1 MTLKVKEVFLTQRNN
16 IKLSPL
22 ELKAMEALWKLGR
35 ASIRE
40 ILEQFPVTKK
50 PAYTTVQTLVFR
62 LEAKGAV
69 RKLRKIG
76 NAYIFVP
83 VITRRQ
89 AYRRLVS
96 DFLELFSGSPRPV
109 MSHLADTGKLTLED
123 LRDMEK
129 LLRKRKTRR
138 ESTKTVDPNPE

>member
-1 MTLKVKEVFLTQRNN
+1 MTQRNN

-40 ILEQFPVTKK
+40 ILEQLPVRK
-50 PAYTTVQTLVFR
+50 PLAYTTVQTLLFR

-96 DFLELFSGSPRPV
+96 DFLELFSGSPLPV
-109 MSHLADTGKLTLED
+109 MSHLAETSKLTLED
-123 LRDMEK
+123 LRDLERI
-129 LLRKRKTRR
+129 LRKRKTRR
-138 ESTKTVDPNPE
+138 QKAETVDPKPE

>member
-1 MTLKVKEVFLTQRNN
+1 MTQRND

-40 ILEQFPVTKK
+40 ILEQLPVKK
-50 PAYTTVQTLVFR
+50 TLAYTTVQTLVFR

-76 NAYIFVP
+76 NAWIFVP
-83 VITRRQ
+83 VITRTQ
-89 AYRRLVS
+89 AYHRLVS
-96 DFLELFSGSPRPV
+96 DFLALFSGSPLPV

-123 LRDMEK
+123 LRDLERILK
-129 LLRKRKTRR
+129 ERKTRGGG
-138 ESTKTVDPNPE
+138 TANLDPKPE

>member
-1 MTLKVKEVFLTQRNN
+1 MEVYLAQRKN
-16 IKLSPL
+16 IRLSPL

-40 ILEQFPVTKK
+40 ILEQLPVSKK
-50 PAYTTVQTLVFR
+50 PAYTTVQTLVMR
-62 LEAKGAV
+62 LEAKGAL

-76 NAYIFVP
+76 NAHVFVP

-89 AYRRLVS
+89 AYRRLMS
-96 DFLELFSGSPRPV
+96 DFLDLFSGSPRPV

-123 LRDMEK
+123 LRDIERI
-129 LLRKRKTRR
+129 LRKRRTRR
-138 ESTKTVDPNPE
+138 KSTLPVDSKPE

>member
-1 MTLKVKEVFLTQRNN
+1 LTQKNN

-40 ILEQFPVTKK
+40 ILEQLPVRKTL
-50 PAYTTVQTLVFR
+50 AYTTVQTLVFR
-62 LEAKGAV
+62 LEAKGAL
-69 RKLRKIG
+69 RKQRKIG
-76 NAYIFVP
+76 NAYVFVP

-96 DFLELFSGSPRPV
+96 DFLELFSGSPQPV
-109 MSHLADTGKLTLED
+109 MSHLAETGKLTLED
-123 LRDMEK
+123 LRELEK
-129 LLRKRKTRR
+129 ILQERKTGR
-138 ESTKTVDPNPE
+138 ESAKTGDPKTE

>member
-1 MTLKVKEVFLTQRNN
+1 MTQKNQ

-40 ILEQFPVTKK
+40 ILEQIPVSKTL
-50 PAYTTVQTLVFR
+50 AYTTVQTLVFR

-76 NAYIFVP
+76 NAYVFVP

-96 DFLELFSGSPRPV
+96 DFLELFSGSPLPV
-109 MSHLADTGKLTLED
+109 MSHLADTGKLTLDD
-123 LRDMEK
+123 LRDLERILK
-129 LLRKRKTRR
+129 ERKTRR
-138 ESTKTVDPNPE
+138 KEPATADPEPE

>member
-1 MTLKVKEVFLTQRNN
+1 MTQKNN

-40 ILEQFPVTKK
+40 ILEQIPVSKTL
-50 PAYTTVQTLVFR
+50 AYTTVQTLVFR
-62 LEAKGAV
+62 LEAKRAL
-69 RKLRKIG
+69 RKQRKIG
-76 NAYIFVP
+76 NAYVFVP

-96 DFLELFSGSPRPV
+96 DFLELFSGSPLPV
-109 MSHLADTGKLTLED
+109 MSHLADTGKLTLDD
-123 LRDMEK
+123 LRDLERILKERMSR
-129 LLRKRKTRR
+129 RKKPATA
-138 ESTKTVDPNPE
+138 NPEPE

>member
-1 MTLKVKEVFLTQRNN
+1 MAQGNN

-40 ILEQFPVTKK
+40 ILEQLPVRKTL
-50 PAYTTVQTLVFR
+50 AYTTVQTLVFR

-69 RKLRKIG
+69 RKQRKIG
-76 NAYIFVP
+76 NAYVFVP
-83 VITRRQ
+83 VITQRQ

-96 DFLELFSGSPRPV
+96 DFLDLFSGSPLPV

-123 LRDMEK
+123 LRDLEGILK
-129 LLRKRKTRR
+129 ERKTRR
-138 ESTKTVDPNPE
+138 ADTDNLDPTPE

>member
-1 MTLKVKEVFLTQRNN
+1 MTQRKN
-16 IKLSPL
+16 IRLSPL

-40 ILEQFPVTKK
+40 ILEQLPVSKK
-50 PAYTTVQTLVFR
+50 PAYTTVQTLVMR
-62 LEAKGAV
+62 LEAKGAL

-76 NAYIFVP
+76 NAYVFVP

-123 LRDMEK
+123 LRDIERI
-129 LLRKRKTRR
+129 LRKRMNR
-138 ESTKTVDPNPE
+138 

>member
-1 MTLKVKEVFLTQRNN
+1 MTQRNN

-40 ILEQFPVTKK
+40 ILEKFPVSKK
-50 PAYTTVQTLVFR
+50 LAYTTVQTLVFR

-76 NAYIFVP
+76 NAHIFVP

-96 DFLELFSGSPRPV
+96 DFLELFSGSPLPV

-123 LRDMEK
+123 LRE
-129 LLRKRKTRR
+129 LERILQERKTRR
-138 ESTKTVDPNPE
+138 QRGATVDPKPE

>member
-1 MTLKVKEVFLTQRNN
+1 MTQKNQ

-40 ILEQFPVTKK
+40 ILEQIPVSKTL
-50 PAYTTVQTLVFR
+50 AYTTVQTLVFR

-69 RKLRKIG
+69 RKQRKIG
-76 NAYIFVP
+76 NAYVFVP
-83 VITRRQ
+83 VITRSQ

-96 DFLELFSGSPRPV
+96 DFLELFSGSPLPV
-109 MSHLADTGKLTLED
+109 MSHLADTGKLTLDD
-123 LRDMEK
+123 LRDLERILK
-129 LLRKRKTRR
+129 ERETRR
-138 ESTKTVDPNPE
+138 KKSATADTEPE

>member
-1 MTLKVKEVFLTQRNN
+1 LTQRNN

-40 ILEQFPVTKK
+40 ILEQLPVRKTL
-50 PAYTTVQTLVFR
+50 AYTTVQTLVFR
-62 LEAKGAV
+62 LEAKGAL
-69 RKLRKIG
+69 RKQRKIG
-76 NAYIFVP
+76 NAYVFVP

-96 DFLELFSGSPRPV
+96 DFLELFSGSPQPV
-109 MSHLADTGKLTLED
+109 MSHLAETGKLTLED
-123 LRDMEK
+123 LRELEK
-129 LLRKRKTRR
+129 ILQERKTGR
-138 ESTKTVDPNPE
+138 ESAKTGDPKPE

>member
-1 MTLKVKEVFLTQRNN
+1 MTQRNN

-40 ILEQFPVTKK
+40 ILEQLPVGKK
-50 PAYTTVQTLVFR
+50 LAYTTVQTLVFR

-69 RKLRKIG
+69 QKLRKIG

-83 VITRRQ
+83 VITQRQ

-96 DFLELFSGSPRPV
+96 DFLELFSGSPLPV

>member
-1 MTLKVKEVFLTQRNN
+1 
-16 IKLSPL
+16 
-22 ELKAMEALWKLGR
+22 MEALWKLGR

-40 ILEQFPVTKK
+40 ILEQIPVSKTL
-50 PAYTTVQTLVFR
+50 AYTTVQTLVFR

-76 NAYIFVP
+76 NAYVFVP

-96 DFLELFSGSPRPV
+96 DFLELFSGSPLPV
-109 MSHLADTGKLTLED
+109 MSHLADTGKLTLDD
-123 LRDMEK
+123 LRDLERILK
-129 LLRKRKTRR
+129 ERKTRR
-138 ESTKTVDPNPE
+138 KEPATADSEPE

>member
-1 MTLKVKEVFLTQRNN
+1 MAQRNH

-40 ILEQFPVTKK
+40 ILEQLPVSKK
-50 PAYTTVQTLVFR
+50 PAYTTVQTLVMR
-62 LEAKGAV
+62 LEAKGAL

-76 NAYIFVP
+76 NAHVFVP

-96 DFLELFSGSPRPV
+96 DFLDLFSGSPRPV

-129 LLRKRKTRR
+129 ILRKRKAR
-138 ESTKTVDPNPE
+138 

>member
-1 MTLKVKEVFLTQRNN
+1 MEVHLAQRKN
-16 IKLSPL
+16 IRLSPL

-40 ILEQFPVTKK
+40 ILEQLPVSKK
-50 PAYTTVQTLVFR
+50 PAYTTVQTLVMR
-62 LEAKGAV
+62 LEAKGAL

-76 NAYIFVP
+76 NAYVFVP

-96 DFLELFSGSPRPV
+96 DFLDLFSGSPRPV

-123 LRDMEK
+123 LRDIERI
-129 LLRKRKTRR
+129 LRKRRTRR
-138 ESTKTVDPNPE
+138 KSTLPVDPKPE

>member
-1 MTLKVKEVFLTQRNN
+1 MTQRNN

-40 ILEQFPVTKK
+40 ILEQLPVGKTL
-50 PAYTTVQTLVFR
+50 AYTTVQTLVFR
-62 LEAKGAV
+62 LEAKGAL
-69 RKLRKIG
+69 RKQRKIG
-76 NAYIFVP
+76 NAYVFVP

-96 DFLELFSGSPRPV
+96 DFLELFSGSPQPV

-123 LRDMEK
+123 LRDLERILK
-129 LLRKRKTRR
+129 ERKTRR
-138 ESTKTVDPNPE
+138 AGTANPDPKPE

>member
-1 MTLKVKEVFLTQRNN
+1 MAQNKQ
-16 IKLSPL
+16 IKLSPF

-40 ILEQFPVTKK
+40 ILEQLPGKRR
-50 PAYTTVQTLVFR
+50 PAYTTVQTVVYR

-76 NAYIFVP
+76 NAHIFVP
-83 VITRRQ
+83 VISRRE

-96 DFLELFSGSPRPV
+96 DFLDLFSGSARPV
-109 MSHLADTGKLTLED
+109 MSQLAETGQLTRED
-123 LRDMEK
+123 LRDLEK
-129 LLRKRKTRR
+129 ILEKKTSRRKNSAT
-138 ESTKTVDPNPE
+138 EDPKPE

>member
-1 MTLKVKEVFLTQRNN
+1 MAQNKK
-16 IKLSPL
+16 IKLSPF

-40 ILEQFPVTKK
+40 ILEQLPGKRR
-50 PAYTTVQTLVFR
+50 PAYTTVQTVVYR

-76 NAYIFVP
+76 NAHIFVP
-83 VITRRQ
+83 VISRRE

-96 DFLELFSGSPRPV
+96 DFLDLFSGSARPV
-109 MSHLADTGKLTLED
+109 MSQLAETGQLTAED
-123 LRDMEK
+123 LRDLEK
-129 LLRKRKTRR
+129 ILEKKTSRQKNSAT
-138 ESTKTVDPNPE
+138 EDPKPE

>member
-1 MTLKVKEVFLTQRNN
+1 MTQRNN

-40 ILEQFPVTKK
+40 ILEQLPVSKK
-50 PAYTTVQTLVFR
+50 LAYTTVQTLVFR

-76 NAYIFVP
+76 NAHIFVP

-96 DFLELFSGSPRPV
+96 DFLELFSGSPLPV

-129 LLRKRKTRR
+129 LLRIRKTRR
-138 ESTKTVDPNPE
+138 ESTKTVDPKPE

>member
-1 MTLKVKEVFLTQRNN
+1 MTQKNQ

-40 ILEQFPVTKK
+40 ILEQIPVSKTL
-50 PAYTTVQTLVFR
+50 AYTTVQTLVFR

-76 NAYIFVP
+76 NAYVFVP

-96 DFLELFSGSPRPV
+96 DFLELFSGSPLPV
-109 MSHLADTGKLTLED
+109 ISHLADTGKLTLDD
-123 LRDMEK
+123 LRDLERILK
-129 LLRKRKTRR
+129 ERKTLRKRPATA
-138 ESTKTVDPNPE
+138 DPEPE